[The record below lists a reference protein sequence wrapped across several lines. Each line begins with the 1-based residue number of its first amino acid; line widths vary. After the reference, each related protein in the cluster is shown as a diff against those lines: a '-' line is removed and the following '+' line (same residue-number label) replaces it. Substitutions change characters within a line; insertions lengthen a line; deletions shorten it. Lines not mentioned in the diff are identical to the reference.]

1 MASIGQL
8 KYGTVVIANGAQ
20 TSGAIE
26 TKAGNDMALVGIITP
41 AALTSTTMTFTACHT
56 DIAGTFV
63 SVVDT
68 TGTAVSITVAA
79 SKFIKIDPITFCG
92 VSFLKV
98 VGGSAEGAARTI
110 TLVFRRVH

>member
-8 KYGTVVIANGAQ
+8 HYGTVTIANGAT

-41 AALTSTTMTFTACHT
+41 AALTGVAFTFTACHT
-56 DIAGTFV
+56 DSAGTFNTV
-63 SVVDT
+63 YNT
-68 TGTAVSITVAA
+68 AGTAYSVTVGT
-79 SKFIKIDPITFCG
+79 SRFIAIDPVDFAG

-98 VGGSAEGAARTI
+98 VSGSAEGAARSI
-110 TLVFRRVH
+110 VLVFRRVH